1 MAELP
6 VCTSALLPD
15 GHNGCVCL
23 TFRPRAPWRRALCL
37 LHLCILRPAVLTQ
50 TLSTDEISM
59 TSQQKKKESSVW
71 GSKCHLRNILASTS
85 DRSRAGTLERLAN
98 NATGAIHRLV
108 SNNSTYIQNKI
119 TSSANYTSPHCHSYN
134 VPGPGYELLQAS
146 GSLIWKVNSDT
157 RFYVLRTGLPVGRA
171 CPSAQSLH
179 GLACQL
185 LEWGPTPSP
194 DPDTLRTKESCSL
207 QPPRQLKCRP

>member
-1 MAELP
+1 MP
-6 VCTSALLPD
+6 VVLQ
-15 GHNGCVCL
+15 
-23 TFRPRAPWRRALCL
+23 WRNLG
-37 LHLCILRPAVLTQ
+37 I
-50 TLSTDEISM
+50 EIH
-59 TSQQKKKESSVW
+59 
-71 GSKCHLRNILASTS
+71 KCHSGKTLPGGREGGGAVG
-85 DRSRAGTLERLAN
+85 SRAGTLERLAN

-119 TSSANYTSPHCHSYN
+119 TSSANYASPRCHSYN

-157 RFYVLRTGLPVGRA
+157 RFYVLRTGLPMGRVR
-171 CPSAQSLH
+171 PSAQSLH